1 MVSCGF
7 KGYRRTMFEKVQ
19 DPWHSSK
26 EQFIQ
31 LSLEKCKN
39 VCHFWG
45 TFYFH
50 KRNSNELEFRKNLFL
65 VNLLE

>member
-1 MVSCGF
+1 
-7 KGYRRTMFEKVQ
+7 MFEKVQ

-31 LSLEKCKN
+31 QSLQKCKN
-39 VCHFWG
+39 VCRFWG
-45 TFYFH
+45 TFYFR